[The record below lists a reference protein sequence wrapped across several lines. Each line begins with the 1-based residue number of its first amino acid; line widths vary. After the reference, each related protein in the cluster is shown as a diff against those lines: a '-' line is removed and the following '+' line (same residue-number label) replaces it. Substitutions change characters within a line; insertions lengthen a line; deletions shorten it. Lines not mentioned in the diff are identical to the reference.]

1 MGDVELMA
9 LPPISPT
16 VPDARPQMF
25 LLEGRQWRNIT
36 PVEGDVFS
44 RKVYQSAIE
53 TYLDDVMQ
61 QIGDNNAPVDPRDPG
76 FWSEFAGFYND
87 LMPINVRDHLA
98 SILAAGGTPVLVVH
112 VHQET
117 EWIPWELLHDGTD
130 YLGLRMQIVRIP
142 ITKHGGV
149 ARPQKR
155 ENFLVHNL
163 LGNQILDAV
172 LTARWEQT
180 FAPVLIGLNGGQAV
194 EKRFPD
200 AVGTFA
206 SVAQL
211 KEADKADI
219 IHITCHGGLRNPQS
233 SELYWTLDHTSAQ
246 KFKYSIDRTRIDTLN
261 FTKQPLVF
269 GNACSAAQAGAGERG
284 ALMGFGGRFLSRG
297 ALNFIGTVA
306 PITQDTAIDFA
317 AAFYRN
323 LLASAPARPI
333 GEALLATKKE
343 FVAMAKPDPSYLF
356 YCLYGPHDV
365 TYQPEH

>member
-1 MGDVELMA
+1 MADVELMA

-16 VPDARPQMF
+16 APDARPQMF

-44 RKVYQSAIE
+44 RKTYQAAIE

-61 QIGDNNAPVDPRDPG
+61 QIGVNAAVDPRDPG

-98 SILAAGGTPVLVVH
+98 SILGAGGTPVLVVH

-142 ITKHGGV
+142 ITKHGSV
-149 ARPQKR
+149 APPAKR
-155 ENFLVHNL
+155 DNFLVHNL
-163 LGNQILDAV
+163 LGNQILDAA
-172 LTARWEQT
+172 LTAKWEQT
-180 FAPVLIGLNGGQAV
+180 FAAVLNGGQAM
-194 EKRFPD
+194 EKRCPD
-200 AVGTFA
+200 AAAGTFA

-219 IHITCHGGLRNPQS
+219 IHITCHGGLRNTQNM
-233 SELYWTLDHTSAQ
+233 ELYWTLDHTSAQ
-246 KFKYSIDRTRIDTLN
+246 KFKFSIDRTRIDTLN

-269 GNACSAAQAGAGERG
+269 GNACSAAQAGVGERG

-306 PITQDTAIDFA
+306 PISQDTAIDFA
-317 AAFYRN
+317 TAFYRN
-323 LLASAPARPI
+323 LLTSAPARPI
-333 GEALLATKKE
+333 GAALLATKQE
-343 FVAMAKPDPSYLF
+343 FVAANKPDPSYLF

-365 TYQPEH
+365 TYQPTH